1 MKPVRPLDLN
11 TVIDIKKKCSKISKR
26 LEVQR
31 NLMMDRRLS
40 NISDDASRTETGYKI
55 EGHLQEQD
63 IINKLK
69 LQHNNI
75 LCDGIFSKGLLS
87 GEGSMISNFD
97 NVKSAEWNNLRD
109 LND

>member
-1 MKPVRPLDLN
+1 
-11 TVIDIKKKCSKISKR
+11 
-26 LEVQR
+26 
-31 NLMMDRRLS
+31 
-40 NISDDASRTETGYKI
+40 
-55 EGHLQEQD
+55 
-63 IINKLK
+63 LK

-87 GEGSMISNFD
+87 GEVSMISNFD